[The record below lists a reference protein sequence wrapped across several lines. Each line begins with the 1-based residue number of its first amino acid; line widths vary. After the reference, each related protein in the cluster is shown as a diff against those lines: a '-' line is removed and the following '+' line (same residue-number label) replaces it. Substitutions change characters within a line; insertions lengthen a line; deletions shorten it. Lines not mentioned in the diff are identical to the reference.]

1 MLSSHCSDLRFDTR
15 LDRDVM
21 DVTYLLHALIVERV
35 ATPDV
40 SGLGENGDVLIIE
53 SERRVR
59 KALKLVA

>member
-1 MLSSHCSDLRFDTR
+1 
-15 LDRDVM
+15 M